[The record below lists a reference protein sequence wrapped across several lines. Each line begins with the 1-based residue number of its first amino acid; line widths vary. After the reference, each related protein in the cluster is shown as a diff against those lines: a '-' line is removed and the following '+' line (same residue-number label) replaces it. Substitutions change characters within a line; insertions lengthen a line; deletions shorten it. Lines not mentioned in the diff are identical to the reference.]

1 MLKPIRGI
9 IPAVNLWTGYNL
21 IRKMIRAIRVKWRG
35 SAIIL
40 KRRNWRFVAKPSPV
54 PWTDLVGQVH
64 ALGFEGT

>member
-1 MLKPIRGI
+1 MLKSIRRI
-9 IPAVNLWTGYNL
+9 IPAVNLWMGYDF
-21 IRKMIRAIRVKWRG
+21 RRVIRAIRVKCRG

-54 PWTDLVGQVH
+54 PWTDLVGQVS